1 MTVADLIESKSDVS
15 NNDEEHGICSE
26 AEAIH
31 ALKPVKEFL
40 PKSKRSREKQ
50 IQT

>member
-15 NNDEEHGICSE
+15 NNDEEHAICSA

-31 ALKPVKEFL
+31 ALKPMKEFL
-40 PKSKRSREKQ
+40 PNNKRSREKQ